1 LTVLQ
6 TLSVML
12 NTAKDWGY
20 VCEGMSLKRL
30 ALAPREARKTP
41 RFFTAEEARRIIA
54 AAREPYATIYAV
66 AAMTGMR
73 AGELLGLRLTDMT
86 SRVGG
91 ES

>member
-1 LTVLQ
+1 
-6 TLSVML
+6 ML

-30 ALAPREARKTP
+30 ARKTP

-66 AAMTGMR
+66 VAMTGMR
-73 AGELLGLRLTDMT
+73 AGELLGLRLTDIDF
-86 SRVGG
+86 
-91 ES
+91 ESG